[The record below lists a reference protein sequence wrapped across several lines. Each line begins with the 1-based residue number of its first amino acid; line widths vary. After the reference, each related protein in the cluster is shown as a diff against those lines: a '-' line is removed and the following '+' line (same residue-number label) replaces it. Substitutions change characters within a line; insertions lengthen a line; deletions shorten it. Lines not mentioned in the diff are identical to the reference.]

1 MADFFE
7 RVFKVR
13 SSGSTV
19 RREILGGLTTFLT
32 MAYIIVVN
40 PKILAISGMPVE
52 SAILATILA
61 SALSTLLMAFVANL
75 PIALAPGMGLNAFF
89 VFSINAVYQ
98 DWRASLGVVLV
109 VSVVFLALTVSRAR
123 ALITAA
129 VPRTLRFSA
138 AAGIGLFI
146 AMIGF
151 QQAGLVEDHPVT
163 LVTLGKLTSP
173 YVLLALLGLAIILVL
188 LARGVKTA
196 VFWGMCVTALIAVL
210 CGHVSVEGAW
220 VREPSWHIP
229 GLEVNLNATFAPEHI
244 FDLVS
249 LGIVLLFFS
258 IFDAMGTLYAVGTEA
273 ELVDEDGNF
282 PELGRALAVDAT
294 GAVAGATLGTSSVT
308 CYIESATGVHVG
320 ARTGLANVITAL
332 CFLAA
337 LFLMPIV
344 VALVSGFEVEGK
356 SLLNPVTAPAL
367 IVVGVFMVR
376 SVARLDWN
384 DLTEAVPAFL
394 TMVVMPFSY
403 NISHG
408 LAAGFVSYAVMKTAA
423 GRRREVHWL
432 VYLVAILFALR
443 YLLIPEIDD

>member
-1 MADFFE
+1 
-7 RVFKVR
+7 
-13 SSGSTV
+13 
-19 RREILGGLTTFLT
+19 
-32 MAYIIVVN
+32 
-40 PKILAISGMPVE
+40 
-52 SAILATILA
+52 
-61 SALSTLLMAFVANL
+61 
-75 PIALAPGMGLNAFF
+75 
-89 VFSINAVYQ
+89 
-98 DWRASLGVVLV
+98 
-109 VSVVFLALTVSRAR
+109 
-123 ALITAA
+123 
-129 VPRTLRFSA
+129 
-138 AAGIGLFI
+138 
-146 AMIGF
+146 
-151 QQAGLVEDHPVT
+151 
-163 LVTLGKLTSP
+163 
-173 YVLLALLGLAIILVL
+173 
-188 LARGVKTA
+188 
-196 VFWGMCVTALIAVL
+196 
-210 CGHVSVEGAW
+210 
-220 VREPSWHIP
+220 
-229 GLEVNLNATFAPEHI
+229 
-244 FDLVS
+244 
-249 LGIVLLFFS
+249 
-258 IFDAMGTLYAVGTEA
+258 MGTLYAVGTEA